1 MSISNI
7 LATGG
12 ETSTDKTI
20 YCHKV
25 ICDAASDFQ
34 AGLTASSVGV
44 SGNANVAGSI
54 TGGELVISG
63 PTSLDGGLGT
73 TDITCATID
82 ATTASATT
90 ATITTLNVTT
100 VNNAQETFVSGGG
113 AMQSYAA
120 SNVNGGHA
128 FAYAILGTEKNWIK
142 LTGCYTFTPNNP
154 SGNIRINCG
163 ASFNS
168 SIANGDSIAVGIM
181 KNTVSGAETPFN
193 IKRYDAA
200 NRIIIDFTGLTS
212 GNAYRLTF
220 NAIVPK

>member
-1 MSISNI
+1 MSISNL

-25 ICDAASDFQ
+25 ICDAESDFS
-34 AGLTASSVGV
+34 AGLTTSYIAV
-44 SGNANVAGSI
+44 SGNANVAGGI
-54 TGGELVISG
+54 TGGELVVSG

-73 TDITCATID
+73 SDITCNTFD

-90 ATITTLNVTT
+90 ATITTLNVTN
-100 VNNAQETFVSGGG
+100 VNNAENTFVSGGG
-113 AMQSYAA
+113 AMQSYSA
-120 SNVNGGHA
+120 SNVNAGHA

-154 SGNIRINCG
+154 SGSIRINCG

-168 SIANGDSIAVGIM
+168 SIANGDCVAVGM
-181 KNTVSGAETPFN
+181 LKNTVSGAETPFF

-220 NAIVPK
+220 NTIVAR